1 MLPPVSLSPMAPI
14 VSITGGFLPGSRI
27 TFGTLEF
34 VVSTAGELTPL
45 IAASCV
51 RGRLACIGGP
61 LSSSSPK
68 KEATRGSAEDAVD
81 EDALVALIERHLGTS
96 PIARNAR
103 RVLYALANVCRQ
115 IAGEAPL
122 APKDRFWRQRC
133 NALA

>member
-1 MLPPVSLSPMAPI
+1 MAPI

-34 VVSTAGELTPL
+34 VALMAGELELAPL

-51 RGRLACIGGP
+51 RGRLARVGGP
-61 LSSSSPK
+61 LSPSSLE
-68 KEATRGSAEDAVD
+68 KEATRGSAEDALD

-96 PIARNAR
+96 PIARDAR

-122 APKDRFWRQRC
+122 LPKDRIWRQSS
-133 NALA
+133 NALP

>member
-27 TFGTLEF
+27 TLEF
-34 VVSTAGELTPL
+34 VASTVGELAPP

-51 RGRLACIGGP
+51 RGRLARVGGP
-61 LSSSSPK
+61 LSPSSPE

-96 PIARNAR
+96 PIARDA
-103 RVLYALANVCRQ
+103 
-115 IAGEAPL
+115 
-122 APKDRFWRQRC
+122 
-133 NALA
+133 